1 MIPQD
6 KNFKKDFSA
15 VLKDLDGV
23 LEKHKDKQSATVSL
37 AMASVLTR
45 FLFKTAP
52 NDFAVISILLE
63 PYLTTR
69 NQQIEDAKKVNKTRF
84 SNYTDVDI

>member
-23 LEKHKDKQSATVSL
+23 LEKHKDK
-37 AMASVLTR
+37 
-45 FLFKTAP
+45 
-52 NDFAVISILLE
+52 VILNHIDNYKNYDSKMLLS
-63 PYLTTR
+63 YWL
-69 NQQIEDAKKVNKTRF
+69 
-84 SNYTDVDI
+84 